1 MNGNIVKSQKK
12 YSVIDLFSGCGGI
25 SKGFLNTRRAKIVGA
40 IDFNQFA
47 CDTYKKNFPSANVIC
62 GDISQISVESTGFKD
77 VDVIVGGPPC
87 QGFSRLNYW
96 DKDRD
101 NDPRNELFLQYLRF
115 VKELK
120 PKAIVIENVKNILA
134 AKNGYV
140 PMHIENFM
148 KKCGYELSYKI
159 LCAADFGVPQMRYR
173 AFFIALR
180 KDYGAFDFDSLN
192 KYKLPIVTVDEAL
205 SDIVA
210 IEKKAK
216 ECEQGTVYQLGLP
229 KSAYQRKMQAKDRKL
244 LNHMIYYPA
253 ANVQM
258 MMTYVPEGG
267 NWRNVPKELFKSER
281 SNRYTNYL
289 RRLKSDEPSI
299 TIDTGHNVYFHHCFN
314 RVPTIRE
321 SARIQSFPDDF
332 IFTGN
337 KGQMFKQVGNAV
349 PPLLAEAIAKA
360 IFEILD
366 RK

>member
-1 MNGNIVKSQKK
+1 MKKK
-12 YSVIDLFSGCGGI
+12 YNVVDLFSGCGGI
-25 SKGFLNTRRAKIVGA
+25 SKGFLNTQRARIIGA
-40 IDFNQFA
+40 IDFNEQA
-47 CDTYKKNFPSANVIC
+47 CDSYKKNFPSANVIC
-62 GDISQISVESTGFKD
+62 GDISQISVQSTGFKNID
-77 VDVIVGGPPC
+77 ILVGGPPC

-96 DKDRD
+96 DKNRD

-115 VKELK
+115 VEELK

-148 KKCGYELSYKI
+148 KKMGYELSYKI
-159 LCAADFGVPQMRYR
+159 LCAADFGVPQMRHR
-173 AFFIALR
+173 AFFIAL
-180 KDYGAFDFDSLN
+180 KKEYGKFDFESLN
-192 KYKLPIVTVDEAL
+192 KYKLPTVSVDEAL
-205 SDIVA
+205 SDIAA
-210 IEKKAK
+210 IEDSAK
-216 ECEQGTVYQLGLP
+216 EKEQGTVYQLGRP
-229 KSAYQRKMQAKDRKL
+229 KSTYQKKMQAKDHKL
-244 LNHMIYYPA
+244 HNHMIYYPVE
-253 ANVQM
+253 NVQK
-258 MMTYVPEGG
+258 MMTFVPEGG
-267 NWRNVPKELFKSER
+267 NWRNVPKKLFKSER

-299 TIDTGHNVYFHHCFN
+299 TIDTGHNVYFHYRFN

-360 IFEILD
+360 IFDVLD
-366 RK
+366 KK